1 MPQDIFSSNNCFNF
15 PATSSVEPS
24 HWPDPS
30 STRGAGRLTTDGRT
44 DGSLSGVKCSVAL
57 GTWASYLSLVWALC
71 TLYNTAWTCS
81 NNLHCC
87 VDGRRINE
95 RPPALKLVKFRTAV
109 RSKARLD
116 CEQEFTFFRSD
127 SSNIQSCACLPTP
140 FPPYHQTRRATT
152 LYSYRLLQTNP
163 SPQSGVRRQRQ
174 IPQLLCM
181 NKNIL
186 ALGAFD
192 RFLRYVFTFDQR
204 TARSIFEQK
213 QPLSSKAPLNLI
225 FATASSYLETVNICS
240 SSM

>member
-1 MPQDIFSSNNCFNF
+1 M
-15 PATSSVEPS
+15 
-24 HWPDPS
+24 
-30 STRGAGRLTTDGRT
+30 
-44 DGSLSGVKCSVAL
+44 
-57 GTWASYLSLVWALC
+57 ASC
-71 TLYNTAWTCS
+71 TLYSTGWTCW

-140 FPPYHQTRRATT
+140 FSLLITKHGEPQL

-174 IPQLLCM
+174 IPQLLCV

-186 ALGAFD
+186 TLGAFD
-192 RFLRYVFTFDQR
+192 RFLHCVFTFDQK
-204 TARSIFEQK
+204 TASSTLCPRSIFEQK